1 MNIELE
7 NKLYEDYPDL
17 FSNKDKDP
25 QESCMVFGIECGDGW
40 YDLLRSICSLLKN
53 REENMRN
60 RLKYEGKDPNEF
72 IAVKFDQIKEKFGGL
87 RVYYSGGDDY
97 VRGAIALAE
106 EMSYKICEVCGNKG
120 YPSKN
125 GWIMTLC
132 DAHKKS

>member
-1 MNIELE
+1 MNEELQK
-7 NKLYEDYPDL
+7 KLVEKYPKIL
-17 FSNKDKDP
+17 KDHGGNP
-25 QESCMVFGIECGDGW
+25 AETCMAWGMDCGDGW